1 MSAENRSL
9 EEHRRSLDRFMRK
22 VAAERRR
29 DPEAR
34 AALDA
39 DPRAFFAGRGLEL
52 PAGPDIQV
60 SANTPEV
67 LHLVIAQDPNAVL
80 ADRNLERVAGGA
92 GPGGSGPGAIRIDGY
107 TGIARWPGIS
117 TIPGA

>member
-1 MSAENRSL
+1 MS
-9 EEHRRSLDRFMRK
+9 EEHRSLGGHRRSIDRFMRK
-22 VAAERRR
+22 VAAECRR

-52 PAGPDIQV
+52 PAGPDIKV
-60 SANTPEV
+60 SANTPAV
-67 LHLVIAQDPNAVL
+67 LHLVIAQDPNAAL
-80 ADRNLERVAGGA
+80 ADRNLENVAGGA
-92 GPGGSGPGAIRIDGY
+92 GPGESGPGAIRIDGY

-117 TIPGA
+117 TMPSA

>member
-9 EEHRRSLDRFMRK
+9 EEHRGSIDRFLRK
-22 VAAERRR
+22 VAAECRR

-52 PAGPDIQV
+52 PNGPDIKV

-67 LHLVIAQDPNAVL
+67 LHLVVAQNPNAAL
-80 ADRNLERVAGGA
+80 ADRNLERVAGGTGA
-92 GPGGSGPGAIRIDGY
+92 GESGPGAIRINGY

-117 TIPGA
+117 AMPLA